1 MKEHL
6 AQLVRAAPT
15 PAQGRNITR
24 EYLQARILAALQRA
38 GAMIPL
44 AFHGGTALRFLYNS
58 QRYSEDLDFALER
71 AQTAYDFRA
80 YLRAVRSAL
89 AAESYAV
96 ELKVSDHKVVHS
108 AFVRFGGL
116 LHELGLSPFRDEVLA
131 VKIEVDT
138 NPPAGA
144 ALTSS
149 VIRRYVPLQLQHHN
163 RASLFAGKLH
173 AILQRPYTKGRDLYD
188 LLWYLS
194 DPGWPGPN
202 LELLN
207 NALRQT
213 NWPGPGL
220 TEETWRE
227 AVGQRLRTL
236 AWDQLVAD
244 VQPFLEPG
252 ADARLLTLENIMQVL
267 MRDRNSRLG
276 DRQYF

>member
-15 PAQGRNITR
+15 PAQGRNTAR

-71 AQTAYDFRA
+71 AQAGYDFRA

-89 AAESYAV
+89 TAESYAV
-96 ELKVSDHKVVHS
+96 ELKVSDNKVVHS
-108 AFVRFGGL
+108 AFVRFVGL

-144 ALTSS
+144 ALTTS
-149 VIRRYVPLQLQHHN
+149 VIRRYVPLQLQHHD

-194 DPGWPGPN
+194 DPDWPGPN
-202 LELLN
+202 LALLN
-207 NALRQT
+207 NALHQT
-213 NWPGPGL
+213 SWPGPDL
-220 TEETWRE
+220 TAETWRE
-227 AVGQRLRTL
+227 AVGERLRTL
-236 AWDQLVAD
+236 AWDQLAAD

-252 ADARLLTLENIMQVL
+252 ADARLLTLENVMQVV
-267 MRDRNSRLG
+267 MRDRDSHA
-276 DRQYF
+276 